1 VKRVPVVVAAVVVAV
16 AACVGLI
23 SALAA
28 RDSSQVGGPSGP
40 GTLEPDR
47 GSERLGAAAPQTPA
61 SAPDDP
67 PTSGP
72 HRAEPIA
79 RDATELSDDQL
90 LEALQLG
97 NVVLAYAGEQ
107 PPEALVTVQ
116 REVSG
121 AFDPSLAAAGQSV
134 ILARR
139 PGVSGVMALAWRR
152 KLVASDVSD
161 PQLREFAEAWLGQ
174 GPG

>member
-1 VKRVPVVVAAVVVAV
+1 MAA

-23 SALAA
+23 SVLAA
-28 RDSSQVGGPSGP
+28 RDSSQVGGSSGP

-47 GSERLGAAAPQTPA
+47 GAKRLGADAPQTPA
-61 SAPDDP
+61 SAPGDP

-97 NVVLAYAGEQ
+97 NVVFAYGGER
-107 PPEALVTVQ
+107 PPDALVSVQ

-121 AFDPSLAAAGQSV
+121 GFDPSLAAAGQAV

-139 PGVSGVMALAWRR
+139 PGVSGVVALAWRR
-152 KLVASDVSD
+152 KLAAPDASD